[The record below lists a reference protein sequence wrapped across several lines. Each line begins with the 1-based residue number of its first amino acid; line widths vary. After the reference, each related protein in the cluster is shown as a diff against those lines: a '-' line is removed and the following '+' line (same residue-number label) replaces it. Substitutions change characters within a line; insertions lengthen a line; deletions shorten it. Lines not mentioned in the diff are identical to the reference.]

1 MIQNSLIAGTEPLDA
16 IEEFQAIVDDIPSIV
31 FRTPMSSED
40 RGAETAFISNDV
52 ERSLGYPRSSIDH
65 LENWWYNNIHP
76 DDISTTHDQF
86 VRWQHADFTGLLRR
100 QYRFRHKTKGY
111 LWVEDLIRK
120 HSSSTHHAE
129 HFVGTIT
136 VIEDLVK
143 TREQLRQLS
152 YILPG
157 VLYQMRFGSRAEI
170 SFPLISA
177 HAKKLFD
184 ISPGD
189 LTESA
194 EAFFNKVHPDDREL
208 LIESLENASDKLTAW
223 QFEFRVIVEQK
234 VVWISG
240 RAVPDKQVEDNLIWN
255 GLFIDNT
262 DKKSLELELK
272 RTNDE
277 LKRAQQVG
285 RVGHWQANLNT
296 GELHRS
302 TMVRELLGL
311 DKTNSN
317 TSIERFNSLVHPD
330 DLEGVKSLERLT
342 PDNNKLQIQ
351 HRMQHADGH
360 YIWVEEF
367 AELQQDGFTL
377 IGTFR
382 DITEQKTLELEL
394 LKKSSTDRMTG
405 IYNRGYFTE
414 QVDKELSRAKRNG
427 SPLSLIILDIDH
439 FKNCNDSYGHP
450 FGDEV
455 IIKIASILK
464 KSVRSHD
471 TAARIGGE
479 EFAALLPEA
488 GQAEAAVVAEK
499 LRTKIA
505 AHKFSKNGND
515 IFVTVTLGV
524 AEVQPGDNWTKL
536 FNRADKALYKGK
548 HSGRNQVYPAT
559 AL

>member
-1 MIQNSLIAGTEPLDA
+1 MIQNSLIAGTDPLDA
-16 IEEFQAIVDDIPSIV
+16 IDEFQAIVDDIPSIV
-31 FRTPMSSED
+31 FRTPMSSD
-40 RGAETAFISNDV
+40 NGGPETAFISNDV
-52 ERSLGYPRSSIDH
+52 ERSLGYPRATINN
-65 LENWWYNNIHP
+65 LEDWWYGNVHP
-76 DDISTTHDQF
+76 DDINIANDQF
-86 VRWQHADFTGLLRR
+86 SRWQQADFKGLLRR
-100 QYRFRHKTKGY
+100 QYRFKHKTEGY

-120 HSSSTHHAE
+120 HSSSTHHADQ
-129 HFVGTIT
+129 FVGTIT

-157 VLYQMRFGSRAEI
+157 VLYQLRFVSRSDI

-177 HAKKLFD
+177 HSKKLFD
-184 ISPGD
+184 ISPSE
-189 LTESA
+189 LTDSA
-194 EAFFNKVHPDDREL
+194 EAFFDKVHPDDREP
-208 LIESLENASDKLTAW
+208 LIESLEDASNKLTPW
-223 QFEFRVIVEQK
+223 QFEFRVMVEQK
-234 VVWISG
+234 VVWVSG

-277 LKRAQQVG
+277 LKRAQKVG
-285 RVGHWQANLNT
+285 RVGHWQANLKSR
-296 GELHRS
+296 ELIRS

-311 DKTNSN
+311 EKTDSN

-330 DLEGVKSLERLT
+330 DLEDVKSLERLT

-367 AELQQDGFTL
+367 AELQDDGYTL

-427 SPLSLIILDIDH
+427 RPLSLIILDIDH

-450 FGDEV
+450 FG
-455 IIKIASILK
+455 
-464 KSVRSHD
+464 
-471 TAARIGGE
+471 
-479 EFAALLPEA
+479 
-488 GQAEAAVVAEK
+488 
-499 LRTKIA
+499 
-505 AHKFSKNGND
+505 
-515 IFVTVTLGV
+515 
-524 AEVQPGDNWTKL
+524 
-536 FNRADKALYKGK
+536 
-548 HSGRNQVYPAT
+548 
-559 AL
+559 

>member
-1 MIQNSLIAGTEPLDA
+1 L
-16 IEEFQAIVDDIPSIV
+16 
-31 FRTPMSSED
+31 
-40 RGAETAFISNDV
+40 
-52 ERSLGYPRSSIDH
+52 Y
-65 LENWWYNNIHP
+65 
-76 DDISTTHDQF
+76 
-86 VRWQHADFTGLLRR
+86 
-100 QYRFRHKTKGY
+100 
-111 LWVEDLIRK
+111 
-120 HSSSTHHAE
+120 
-129 HFVGTIT
+129 
-136 VIEDLVK
+136 
-143 TREQLRQLS
+143 QLRF
-152 YILPG
+152 
-157 VLYQMRFGSRAEI
+157 VSRSDI

-177 HAKKLFD
+177 HSKKLFD
-184 ISPGD
+184 ISPSE
-189 LTESA
+189 LTDSA
-194 EAFFNKVHPDDREL
+194 EAFFDKVHPDDREP
-208 LIESLENASDKLTAW
+208 LIESLEDASNKLTPW
-223 QFEFRVIVEQK
+223 QFEFRVMVEQK
-234 VVWISG
+234 VVWVSG

-277 LKRAQQVG
+277 LKRAQKVG
-285 RVGHWQANLNT
+285 RVGHWQANLKSR
-296 GELHRS
+296 ELIRS

-311 DKTNSN
+311 EKTDSN

-330 DLEGVKSLERLT
+330 DLEDVKSLERLT

-367 AELQQDGFTL
+367 AELQDDGYTL

-427 SPLSLIILDIDH
+427 RPLSLIILDIDH

-455 IIKIASILK
+455 IIKIASLLK
-464 KSVRSHD
+464 NTVRSHD

-479 EFAALLPEA
+479 EFAALLPETN
-488 GQAEAAVVAEK
+488 QADAALVAEK
-499 LRTKIA
+499 LRTTIS
-505 AHKFSKNGND
+505 AHKFSKNGDD

-524 AEVQPGDNWTKL
+524 AEVQSGDNWTKL
-536 FNRADKALYKGK
+536 FNRADKALYRGK
-548 HSGRNQVYPAT
+548 QSGRDQVFLASD
-559 AL
+559 L

>member
-1 MIQNSLIAGTEPLDA
+1 MIQNSLIAGTDPLDA
-16 IEEFQAIVDDIPSIV
+16 IDEFQAIVDDIPSIV
-31 FRTPMSSED
+31 FRTPMSSD
-40 RGAETAFISNDV
+40 NGGPETAFISNDV
-52 ERSLGYPRSSIDH
+52 ERSLGYPRATINN
-65 LENWWYNNIHP
+65 LEDWWYGNVHP
-76 DDISTTHDQF
+76 DDINIANDQF
-86 VRWQHADFTGLLRR
+86 SRWQQADFKGLLRR
-100 QYRFRHKTKGY
+100 QYRFKHKTEGY

-120 HSSSTHHAE
+120 HSSSTHHADQ
-129 HFVGTIT
+129 FVGTIT

-157 VLYQMRFGSRAEI
+157 VLYQLRFVSRFDI

-177 HAKKLFD
+177 HSKKLFD
-184 ISPGD
+184 ISPSE
-189 LTESA
+189 LTDSA
-194 EAFFNKVHPDDREL
+194 EAFFNKVHPDDREP
-208 LIESLENASDKLTAW
+208 LIESLEDASNKLTPW
-223 QFEFRVIVEQK
+223 QFEFRVMVERK
-234 VVWISG
+234 VIWISG
-240 RAVPDKQVEDNLIWN
+240 RAVPDKQVEENLIWN

-285 RVGHWQANLNT
+285 RVGHWQANLKSR
-296 GELHRS
+296 ELIRS

-311 DKTNSN
+311 DKTDSN

-330 DLEGVKSLERLT
+330 DLEDVKSLERLT
-342 PDNNKLQIQ
+342 PDNNKLKIQ

-367 AELQQDGFTL
+367 AELQGDGLTL

-427 SPLSLIILDIDH
+427 RPLSLIILDIDH

-455 IIKIASILK
+455 IIKIASLLENAI
-464 KSVRSHD
+464 RSHD

-479 EFAALLPEA
+479 EFAALLPETD
-488 GQAEAAVVAEK
+488 QADAAAVAEK
-499 LRTKIA
+499 LRTTIS
-505 AHKFSKNGND
+505 AHKFSKNGDD

-524 AEVQPGDNWTKL
+524 AEVQSGDNWTKL
-536 FNRADKALYKGK
+536 FNRADKALYRGK
-548 HSGRNQVYPAT
+548 QSGRDQVFLASD
-559 AL
+559 L